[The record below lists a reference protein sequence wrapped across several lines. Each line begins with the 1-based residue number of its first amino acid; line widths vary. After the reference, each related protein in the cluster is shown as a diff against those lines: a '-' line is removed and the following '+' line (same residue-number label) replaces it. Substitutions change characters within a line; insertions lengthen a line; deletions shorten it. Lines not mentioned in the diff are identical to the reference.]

1 MRDAVPE
8 THVSTILSNLLAGH
22 GNSIS
27 VDRFKVILEMFSEA
41 IVQLG
46 HPDNWA
52 PGNAHLVNAKKI
64 IIEFYEYQD
73 SNITSVAIEM
83 FNDRLVGNLR
93 NDTHGLLSHSQYQ
106 PKKLIHYSIEVMS
119 WGLVIGLVPI
129 SENTVL
135 H

>member
-1 MRDAVPE
+1 MRDATLE

-27 VDRFKVILEMFSEA
+27 VDRFKIILQMFTEA
-41 IVQLG
+41 IVQID
-46 HPDNWA
+46 HSDDCA
-52 PGNAHLVNAKKI
+52 PGNAHLVNARNI

-93 NDTHGLLSHSQYQ
+93 NDTHGLLRHSQYQ
-106 PKKLIHYSIEVMS
+106 PKKLIHYAIEVMS
-119 WGLVIGLVPI
+119 WGLVVGLVSI